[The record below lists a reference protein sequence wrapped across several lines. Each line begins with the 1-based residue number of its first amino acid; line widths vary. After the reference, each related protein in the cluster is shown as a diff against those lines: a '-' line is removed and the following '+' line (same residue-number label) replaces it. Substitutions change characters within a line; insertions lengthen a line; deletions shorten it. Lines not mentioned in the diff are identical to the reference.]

1 MRDGRTVI
9 ASIMNS
15 SDRYGDAQKLMTYAF
30 SVLKDAEPAENV
42 YIVRHAP
49 AGQTLSDIQEKQ
61 QQAAELAA
69 QQEQNPGAE
78 KAQKTSGQS
87 QDSKDYVPFSP
98 AA

>member
-1 MRDGRTVI
+1 
-9 ASIMNS
+9 
-15 SDRYGDAQKLMTYAF
+15 MTYAF
-30 SVLKDAEPAENV
+30 SALKDAEPAENV

-78 KAQKTSGQS
+78 NAKRRAASHRIRRTTF
-87 QDSKDYVPFSP
+87 PFLRP
-98 AA
+98 LKIGY

>member
-1 MRDGRTVI
+1 
-9 ASIMNS
+9 
-15 SDRYGDAQKLMTYAF
+15 MTYAF
-30 SVLKDAEPAENV
+30 SALKDAEPAENV

-69 QQEQNPGAE
+69 QQGQEQSSSAATTQ
-78 KAQKTSGQS
+78 KAAGQS
-87 QDSKDYVPFSP
+87 TESKDYVPFSP